1 MSRILFLGGG
11 SAGIMA
17 AARLRNA
24 LSMDE
29 AQITII
35 DRSDTHYYQPG
46 NTLVCFGLDEPEYL
60 TRPMESVIPAG
71 CTFIKDEVTA
81 VKPDDR
87 YVELASGKKVEYDY
101 LVIATG
107 TKLMFN
113 EMEGLTENLGKNGIH
128 TFYTLDGA
136 IETKKALEEFEGG
149 NFTVVQPPMPFKCP
163 GAPIKFTLMA
173 DDYFRR
179 KNMRNKVNLT
189 LTTALPAVFSREP
202 YASKLTEMFK
212 DRNINLQ
219 PKFNPGKV
227 DTDKGV
233 VASWEKIEVPYDM
246 AVIIPPQEGEPML
259 EDSPFVDAVNF
270 VRADKHKL
278 ITEEYDNIFA
288 VGDCANYPTSKTAS
302 GARKQAEVLV
312 PNLIARI
319 KGKELKGHYTGHI
332 ICPVLTRY
340 GKAIF
345 VEFDYDKSISPAE
358 EMSSSWMMKIYGLRP
373 LYWSMMLRGRL

>member
-24 LSMDE
+24 LPMDE

-46 NTLVCFGLDEPEYL
+46 NTLVCFDLDDPEFL
-60 TRPMESVIPAG
+60 TRPMADVIPAG
-71 CTFIKDEVTA
+71 CTFIKDEVTS
-81 VKPDDR
+81 VNPDGR
-87 YVELASGKKVEYDY
+87 YVETASGKKIEYDY
-101 LVIATG
+101 LVLATG
-107 TKLMFN
+107 TKLMFD
-113 EMEGLTENLGKNGIH
+113 ELEGLTDSIGKDGCH

-136 IETKKALEEFEGG
+136 IELKKALEDFEGG
-149 NFTVVQPPMPFKCP
+149 NLAVVQPPMPFKCP

-202 YASKLTEMFK
+202 YASKLTEMFR
-212 DRNINLQ
+212 DRNINLVTGY
-219 PKFNPGKV
+219 NPGKV
-227 DTDKGV
+227 DAQNRIV
-233 VASWEKIEVPYDM
+233 SSWEKREVPYDL
-246 AVIIPPQEGEPML
+246 AVIIPPQEGEPMY
-259 EDSPFVDAVNF
+259 EGSKFVDAANF
-270 VRADKHKL
+270 VKADKYQL
-278 ITEEYDNIFA
+278 IAEEYDNIFA
-288 VGDCANYPTSKTAS
+288 IGDCANYPTSKTAS

-312 PNLIARI
+312 INLVARI

-332 ICPVLTRY
+332 ICPVLTRF
-340 GKAIF
+340 GKAMF

-358 EMSSSWMMKIYGLRP
+358 EMWSSWMTKIYGLRP
-373 LYWSMMLRGRL
+373 FYWSMMLRGRL